1 MRGADRL
8 TPLREARR
16 VLCVQPHYDDN
27 DLGIGG
33 TVAALADGG
42 AEVHYLTA
50 TDDLVGVRDPD
61 LPDDEATRRLRA
73 EQHEAGAVL
82 GVAGQH
88 WLGLPDAGP
97 YDYYALRN
105 GIIRHIRL
113 LRPDVMFTIDPWLP
127 YESHSDHLRVGR
139 AVAEACMLHKHRR
152 LRIDPEVDAA
162 WEPHDVTALALY
174 FTRDPN
180 ACFDVTQTRER
191 KAEAIG
197 AYKTQLADE
206 EIAAL
211 RVGLAAIEQR
221 WAADEAFRHGEA
233 LKVLSPGALHVNLLP
248 ELL

>member
-1 MRGADRL
+1 MSDDRL
-8 TPLREARR
+8 APLRAARR

-33 TVAALADGG
+33 TVAALADAG
-42 AEVHYLTA
+42 AEVHYLTV
-50 TDDLVGVRDPD
+50 TDDLVGVLDPD

-73 EQHEAGAVL
+73 EQHEAGAIL

-105 GIIRHIRL
+105 GIIRHIRR
-113 LRPDVMFTIDPWLP
+113 LRPDVIFSVDPWLP
-127 YESHSDHLRVGR
+127 YESHSDHLRVGH
-139 AVAEACMLHKHRR
+139 AVAEACMLHRHRR
-152 LRIDPEVDAA
+152 LRIDPEADAA

-174 FTRDPN
+174 FTTDAN
-180 ACFDVTQTRER
+180 ACFDVTRTRER

-197 AYKTQLADE
+197 AYKTQLTNE
-206 EIAAL
+206 EITAL
-211 RVGLAAIEQR
+211 RAGLAAIEQR
-221 WAADEAFRHGEA
+221 WATDEPFPHGEA
-233 LKVLSPGALHVNLLP
+233 LKILSPNALHVNLLP